1 MKKTTLLTLEFM
13 IILAMNAAAIGVT
26 PALNTLNYKEGEK
39 HTIDFTVTNT
49 ENRPIKI
56 ALVQQG
62 DIPLELN
69 TDIAELKPLE
79 ARKMSYAFTMPGN
92 LEPGTR
98 TSRVLIQE
106 ITDEPSNSIA
116 AKTAVITSLHV
127 KVPYAG
133 KQIAADVGTRPGER
147 KISFVI
153 AVTNMGTETINR
165 LSAEINLLGE
175 TITTQTTSLNPE
187 KRTDLKADWT
197 APRKGKYQAAITITY
212 DDKKKNIIQEFST
225 DSSAAAYYSIAQ
237 DTEPL
242 KKSKTGKLWAAI
254 AVIVLVNAYFII
266 KKLPRKA

>member
-1 MKKTTLLTLEFM
+1 MRKATLLAFM
-13 IILAMNAAAIGVT
+13 IILSMNAMAIGVT
-26 PALNTLNYKEGEK
+26 PALNTLNYKEGESR
-39 HTIDFTVTNT
+39 TIDFTVTNT
-49 ENRPIKI
+49 EDRPIKI

-79 ARKMSYAFTMPGN
+79 AKKMSYSFTMPSN
-92 LEPGTR
+92 LESGTR

-106 ITDEPSNSIA
+106 VQEDSADSIV
-116 AKTAVITSLHV
+116 AKTAVITALHV
-127 KVPYAG
+127 KVPYTG
-133 KQIAADVGTRPGER
+133 KQIAADVGTRPEER
-147 KISFVI
+147 KINFVI

-187 KRTDLKADWT
+187 KRTDLKAEWT

-225 DSSAAAYYSIAQ
+225 ESGAAAYYSIAPE
-237 DTEPL
+237 TNEPL
-242 KKSKTGKLWAAI
+242 KKGKTGKLLIAI
-254 AVIVLVNAYFII
+254 TVIVLINAYFII
-266 KKLPRKA
+266 RKLPRKA